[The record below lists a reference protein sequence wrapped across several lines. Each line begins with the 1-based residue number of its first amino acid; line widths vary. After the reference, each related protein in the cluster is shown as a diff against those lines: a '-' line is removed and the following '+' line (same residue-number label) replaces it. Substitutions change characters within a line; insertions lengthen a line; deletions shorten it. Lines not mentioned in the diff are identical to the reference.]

1 MSKYISDKIDKIEA
15 YVPGEQPRD
24 KKYVKLNTNEC
35 PFPPSPYATRLA
47 RQAAGGLNLYCDPEC
62 GSLVSVAAE
71 YYGVKKEKILFT
83 NGSDEVLNFAFIA
96 FCDKDTPAV
105 FPDITY
111 GFYPVFADL
120 NGVPYREIPLKEDFS
135 VDPRDYDAAGGT
147 VFLANPNAPTGRIL
161 TVDEIESILKSNADN
176 VVVVDEA
183 YVDFA
188 YEKSALSLIGKYD
201 NLLVTRTFSKSRSLA
216 GARLG
221 MGFASESL
229 IAALRK
235 VKYSTNPYNV
245 NSMTAAAGIG
255 ALLDEEYFRK
265 NVEIIQTNRDYL
277 TKKLTER
284 GFTVYPSAANFVLA
298 SSEAIGGKDYY
309 LALKERGVLVRYFD
323 KPRLRSSVRITV
335 GTKEEIDA
343 LIAATDDIREARK

>member
-1 MSKYISDKIDKIEA
+1 MSKYVNDKIAKLEA

-24 KKYVKLNTNEC
+24 RQYVKLNTNEC

-62 GSLVSVAAE
+62 GALVSVAAE
-71 YYGVKKEKILFT
+71 YFGVKKENILFT

-96 FCDKDTPAV
+96 LCDEKLPAL

-120 NGVPYREIPLKEDFS
+120 NGVPYREIPLDETLA
-135 VDPRDYDAAGGT
+135 VVPQDYYGAEGT
-147 VFLANPNAPTGRIL
+147 IFLANPNAPTGRVL
-161 TVDEIESILKSNADN
+161 PLSAIEDILKNNPDH

-183 YVDFA
+183 YMDFG
-188 YEKSALSLIGKYD
+188 EEESAISLIDKYD

-216 GARLG
+216 GGRLG
-221 MGFASESL
+221 MGFASAGI
-229 IAALRK
+229 IADLRK

-245 NSMTAAAGIG
+245 NSMTVAAGIG
-255 ALLDEEYFRK
+255 AILDEEYFRK
-265 NVEIIQTNRDYL
+265 NIQTIKQNREYMVG
-277 TKKLTER
+277 KLREN

-298 SSEAIGGKDYY
+298 ASETISGKEYY
-309 LALKERGVLVRYFD
+309 LALKEKGVLVRYFD
-323 KPRLRSSVRITV
+323 KPRLTKAVRITV

-343 LIAATDDIREARK
+343 LIAATKAIREER